1 MSNVLIFLAD
11 GFEEVEALTVVNL
24 LRRADIDI
32 TTVSIEDTMTVTG
45 RSNITV
51 EADKLID
58 DVDFDSADTIVLP
71 GGMPGTK
78 NLAACKVLMN
88 HVDKYAEHGKRLC
101 AICAAPTVYGKRG
114 LLKGKRACC
123 YPGMEQDLLDAVVT
137 YDPVTVDGNFITSR
151 GAGTAIDFALA
162 IVKQIKGHTIAENI
176 SRSIVFK

>member
-11 GFEEVEALTVVNL
+11 GFEEVEALTVVDL

-162 IVKQIKGHTIAENI
+162 IIEQIKGHTIAENI
-176 SRSIVFK
+176 SKSIVFK

>member
-1 MSNVLIFLAD
+1 MNNVLIFLAD
-11 GFEEVEALTVVNL
+11 GFEEVEALTVVDL

-123 YPGMEQDLLDAVVT
+123 YPGTEQDLLDAVVT

-162 IVKQIKGHTIAENI
+162 IIEQIKGHTIAENI
-176 SRSIVFK
+176 SKSIVFK

>member
-11 GFEEVEALTVVNL
+11 GFEEVEALTVVDL

-101 AICAAPTVYGKRG
+101 AICAAPTVYGKCG

-162 IVKQIKGHTIAENI
+162 IIEQIKGRNIAENI
-176 SRSIVFK
+176 SKSIVFK